1 MDVLSIDKLLDSDF
15 RWVEKLP
22 YRDRV
27 PAILSTIELHKTTP
41 VYFAI
46 GLHFAEVDDL
56 ARLKYPELA
65 SKSERQKLFLTEF
78 LPRHVVWDRRRVSD
92 YRIAG
97 GAAVKYSSEL
107 DQAGVD
113 IFQDEILT
121 KLIEL
126 PRAIDQHT
134 YKPEVF
140 KYFAAMS
147 SRIFKKYAAGEI
159 TTWHACNSVFEEY
172 LNEYERQQSL
182 LSL

>member
-1 MDVLSIDKLLDSDF
+1 MGVVSVDKLLDSDF
-15 RWVEKLP
+15 LWVEKLP

-27 PAILSTIELHKTTP
+27 PAILSTIERHKTTP

-46 GLHFAEVDDL
+46 GLHFAEIDDL
-56 ARLKYPELA
+56 ARLKYPELTN
-65 SKSERQKLFLTEF
+65 KSERQKLFLTEF
-78 LPRHVVWDRRRVSD
+78 MPRHVVRDRRRLSD

-107 DQAGVD
+107 DQVGVD

-126 PRAIDQHT
+126 PRAIEQHG
-134 YKPEVF
+134 YKSEVF
-140 KYFAAMS
+140 KKFAVMK
-147 SRIFKKYAAGEI
+147 SRVFKKYAAGEI
-159 TTWHACNSVFEEY
+159 ATWPTSNSTIEEY
-172 LNEYERQQSL
+172 LNEYLRQQSL